1 MYSRSL
7 SVLGM
12 TVFAPAV
19 AGACATDPSTSPLR
33 SEVTVS
39 PSTVAPGASFTA
51 HITVRNVSDRTLTF
65 VGSSSCRATIEILRD
80 GTMVG
85 IGPFACTDDLSRFSL
100 EPGEELTV
108 DQPAA
113 AVDLAENDLP
123 AGTYEIRV
131 VSEVAEPEVITAEG
145 PPASLVV
152 LPLGPEEAS

>member
-1 MYSRSL
+1 MYSKSL
-7 SVLGM
+7 PVLSM
-12 TVFAPAV
+12 TVLAPV
-19 AGACATDPSTSPLR
+19 IAGACATDPSISPLR

-39 PSTVAPGASFTA
+39 PSTVASGGAFTA
-51 HITVRNVSDRTLTF
+51 HITVRNIGDRTLTF
-65 VGSSSCRATIEILRD
+65 VGSSSCRAIIEILRD

-85 IGPFACTDDLSRFSL
+85 VGPNACTDDLSRYSL

-113 AVDLAENDLP
+113 AVDLEENGLP

-145 PPASLVV
+145 PSANLVV
-152 LPLGPEEAS
+152 LAVAQADAS